1 MYCHHAFLK
10 LTPPFFLFVFVLFLK
25 SSGGGNSSKNDFRRK
40 WDKDEYEQLAQKR
53 LDEERDKKDGNYPF
67 APVTNTWELTKWKLQ
82 IEIDSHEYINSCE

>member
-1 MYCHHAFLK
+1 MHCHHAFLK
-10 LTPPFFLFVFVLFLK
+10 LTFPPLFFVLLLK

-67 APVTNTWELTKWKLQ
+67 VPVINTWEL
-82 IEIDSHEYINSCE
+82 IID